1 MTIRRCA
8 MLTLQSGAGKDG
20 GEAHERGGDWSL
32 CRNAHEDLCQTRGSL
47 STPAKPRHV
56 VPPAFQAGVNSVRVR
71 GNGSL
76 EETRMRQISGRA
88 IGGWR
93 VTVLA
98 VLAMML
104 AVTGGI
110 GNIRAQSGSSA
121 AASSPDADL
130 ITQFR
135 RVEVA
140 SVSDAIEQIL
150 GKRMYMS
157 HRMQPIF
164 TTKFAG
170 FARTVQLKKDE
181 GNQDPNALSG
191 MLEAI
196 DQGSADSVY
205 VMAVE
210 DGDDIAGMG
219 GLMGTAMASRG
230 YAGAVIDGGVRDV
243 AYLRKIGFPV
253 YATGIV
259 PSTSVH
265 HYRFSGSQIPIVC
278 NGVTVHPGDIVVA
291 DSDGVAVVPRADAQK
306 VLTLAQQMDFKE
318 HSMYPVIEQMKSIVE
333 AVKKFGRL

>member
-1 MTIRRCA
+1 
-8 MLTLQSGAGKDG
+8 
-20 GEAHERGGDWSL
+20 
-32 CRNAHEDLCQTRGSL
+32 
-47 STPAKPRHV
+47 
-56 VPPAFQAGVNSVRVR
+56 
-71 GNGSL
+71 
-76 EETRMRQISGRA
+76 MRQIAGRVMVRRIA
-88 IGGWR
+88 GA
-93 VTVLA
+93 A
-98 VLAMML
+98 VLASVL
-104 AVTGGI
+104 AVTGGM
-110 GNIRAQSGSSA
+110 GKIRAQAGPSTT
-121 AASSPDADL
+121 ASSSDADL

-157 HRMQPIF
+157 HRMQAIF

-181 GNQDPNALSG
+181 GNTDPNALSG

-253 YATGIV
+253 YAKGIV

-265 HYRFSGSQIPIVC
+265 HYRFGGAQIPIVC
-278 NGVTVHPGDIVVA
+278 NGVTVSAGDIIVA